1 VAELIVRAAAASEL
15 AAAADCYEWLFE
27 PPGVHP
33 PRWDR
38 STAIERLREVGT
50 SDRSA
55 VLVALAEDQV
65 VGICVAYLDIL
76 SVRYGQRCWIEDLAV
91 HPDWRSR
98 QVGARLMDAAAQWA
112 TGRGATHVEL
122 DSGDG
127 RTRAHR
133 FYESRKPSWTAR
145 SFGWELS

>member
-1 VAELIVRAAAASEL
+1 VIVRPAGASEL
-15 AAAADCYEWLFE
+15 AGVVECYEWLFE
-27 PPGVHP
+27 PPGVRP

-38 STAIERLREVGT
+38 PTAIERLREVGS
-50 SDRSA
+50 SDRST
-55 VLVALAEDQV
+55 VLVALAQDQV

-76 SVRYGQRCWIEDLAV
+76 SVRFGQRCWIEDLAV

-98 QVGARLMDAAAQWA
+98 RVGARLMDAAAQWA
-112 TGRGATHVEL
+112 TERGATHVEL

-127 RTRAHR
+127 RARAHR
-133 FYESRKPSWTAR
+133 FYESRKPSWSAR